1 MSQNK
6 ADSGRETGARKK
18 NAKNKKVQIC
28 TDKCI
33 TGTEPKDTCAGRE
46 TNFLGRANY
55 NVSIKR
61 RNASRPSAVHL

>member
-28 TDKCI
+28 TNKCT
-33 TGTEPKDTCAGRE
+33 TGTELKDTCAGRE
-46 TNFLGRANY
+46 TNF
-55 NVSIKR
+55 
-61 RNASRPSAVHL
+61 

>member
-46 TNFLGRANY
+46 TNF
-55 NVSIKR
+55 
-61 RNASRPSAVHL
+61 